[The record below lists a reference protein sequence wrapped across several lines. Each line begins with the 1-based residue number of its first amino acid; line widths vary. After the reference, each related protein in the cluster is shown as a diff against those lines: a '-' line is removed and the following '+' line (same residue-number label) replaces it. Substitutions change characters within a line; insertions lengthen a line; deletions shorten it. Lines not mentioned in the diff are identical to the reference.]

1 MSPLSLSLIIR
12 YLWGMKM
19 VANDFKICQ
28 LQRLTRATTPH
39 WIKIQNTQKG
49 LKEEKIQPYF

>member
-1 MSPLSLSLIIR
+1 
-12 YLWGMKM
+12 M